1 MSSNEP
7 HVARIAALIGDP
19 ARANILKALMDGR
32 ARTAKELAQIA
43 GVSPQTTSGHL
54 AKLSEGGLLGLA
66 KQGRHRYYHL
76 ANAQVATAIES
87 LMALAGERVLPKHHH
102 HTRVAGA
109 LRAARTCYDHIAGRL
124 GVCLFDQL
132 VARGCILPASEDGGG
147 EAEDFVVTT
156 SGRQLF
162 AALQIDV
169 DSLANG
175 KRRFARACLDW
186 SERSPHLAG
195 ALGAALAERCFELGW
210 LERRRDS
217 RAVTLT
223 RAGQAG
229 LVRHFD
235 LTAEQIAAAMADIHQ
250 AAGDPTARL

>member
-7 HVARIAALIGDP
+7 HVAKIAALIGDP

-32 ARTAKELAQIA
+32 ARTAKELALIA

-54 AKLSEGGLLGLA
+54 AKLSDGGLLGLA

-87 LMALAGERVLPKHHH
+87 LMALAGERPLPKHHH

-132 VARGCILPASEDGGG
+132 VARGCILPAHGLGGEADAG

-156 SGRQLF
+156 AGRQLF
-162 AALQIDV
+162 AALAIDV
-169 DSLANG
+169 DSLATG

-195 ALGAALAERCFELGW
+195 SLGAALAERCFELGW
-210 LERRRDS
+210 LQRRRDS

-223 RAGQAG
+223 RAGEAG
-229 LVRHFD
+229 LARHFD
-235 LTAEQIAAAMADIHQ
+235 LTPEQIASAMADAH
-250 AAGDPTARL
+250 

>member
-1 MSSNEP
+1 MSSNDP
-7 HVARIAALIGDP
+7 HVAKIAALIGDP

-32 ARTAKELAQIA
+32 ARTAKELAHIA

-87 LMALAGERVLPKHHH
+87 LMALAGERPLPKHHH

-109 LRAARTCYDHIAGRL
+109 LRAARTCYDHIAGKL

-132 VARGCILPASEDGGG
+132 IARGCLLPSG
-147 EAEDFVVTT
+147 EEDFIVT
-156 SGRQLF
+156 SAGKQLF
-162 AALQIDV
+162 QELQIDV
-169 DSLANG
+169 DALAG
-175 KRRFARACLDW
+175 SKSSRRFARACLDW

-195 ALGAALAERCFELGW
+195 SLGAAMADRCFDLGW

-223 RAGQAG
+223 PAGRSG
-229 LVRHFD
+229 LARLFD
-235 LTAEQIAAAMADIHQ
+235 LPPDQIAAA
-250 AAGDPTARL
+250 TAETH

>member
-1 MSSNEP
+1 MSSNDP
-7 HVARIAALIGDP
+7 HVAKIAALIGDP

-54 AKLSEGGLLGLA
+54 AKLSDGGLLGLA

-87 LMALAGERVLPKHHH
+87 LMALAGERPMPKHHH

-132 VARGCILPASEDGGG
+132 IARGCLLPSGED
-147 EAEDFVVTT
+147 EFVVTAA
-156 SGRQLF
+156 GRQLF
-162 AALQIDV
+162 AAMQIDV
-169 DSLANG
+169 DAIAQG

-195 ALGAALAERCFELGW
+195 SLGAALADRCFKLGW

-217 RAVTLT
+217 RAVALT
-223 RAGQAG
+223 RAGAAG
-229 LVRHFD
+229 LGKLFD
-235 LTAEQIAAAMADIHQ
+235 LTPDQIAATMADTH
-250 AAGDPTARL
+250 

>member
-7 HVARIAALIGDP
+7 HVAKIAALIGDP

-76 ANAQVATAIES
+76 ANAQVAAAIES
-87 LMALAGERVLPKHHH
+87 LMALAGERPLPKHHH

-132 VARGCILPASEDGGG
+132 VARGCILPAGDDG
-147 EAEDFVVTT
+147 EAEDFVVTKA
-156 SGRQLF
+156 GRQLF
-162 AALQIDV
+162 AALAIDI
-169 DSLANG
+169 DELATG

-195 ALGAALAERCFELGW
+195 ALGAALAERCFQLGW

-223 RAGQAG
+223 RAGRAG
-229 LVRHFD
+229 LTEHFD
-235 LTAEQIAAAMADIHQ
+235 LTPDQIAAAMAEMH
-250 AAGDPTARL
+250 

>member
-1 MSSNEP
+1 MSSNDP
-7 HVARIAALIGDP
+7 HVAKIAALIGDP

-54 AKLSEGGLLGLA
+54 AKLSDGGLLGLA

-87 LMALAGERVLPKHHH
+87 LMALAGERPLPKHHH

-109 LRAARTCYDHIAGRL
+109 LRAARTCYDHIAGKL

-132 VARGCILPASEDGGG
+132 IARGCLLPSGED
-147 EAEDFVVTT
+147 DFVVTAA
-156 SGRQLF
+156 GRQLF
-162 AALQIDV
+162 TALQIDV
-169 DSLANG
+169 DSIAQG

-195 ALGAALAERCFELGW
+195 SLGAALADRCFKLGW

-223 RAGQAG
+223 RAGAAG
-229 LVRHFD
+229 LGKLFD
-235 LTAEQIAAAMADIHQ
+235 LTPDQIAATMADTH
-250 AAGDPTARL
+250 

>member
-76 ANAQVATAIES
+76 ANAQVAAAIES
-87 LMALAGERVLPKHHH
+87 LMALAGERILPKHHH

-109 LRAARTCYDHIAGRL
+109 LRAARTCYDHIAGKL

-132 VARGCILPASEDGGG
+132 VARGCILPAGEHGDA
-147 EAEDFVVTT
+147 EAEDFVITQA
-156 SGRQLF
+156 GRQLF
-162 AALQIDV
+162 AALGINV
-169 DSLANG
+169 DRLADG

-195 ALGAALAERCFELGW
+195 SLGAALAERCFDLGW

-223 RAGQAG
+223 RDGRDG
-229 LVRHFD
+229 LAQHFD
-235 LTAEQIAAAMADIHQ
+235 LTADQIAAAMAEAH
-250 AAGDPTARL
+250 

>member
-1 MSSNEP
+1 MSSSEP
-7 HVARIAALIGDP
+7 HVAKIAALIGDP

-54 AKLSEGGLLGLA
+54 AKLSEGGLLSLA

-87 LMALAGERVLPKHHH
+87 LMALAGERILPKHHH

-109 LRAARTCYDHIAGRL
+109 LRAARTCYDHIAGKL

-132 VARGCILPASEDGGG
+132 VARGCILPAGEDG
-147 EAEDFVVTT
+147 EAEDFVVTKA
-156 SGRQLF
+156 GRALF
-162 AALQIDV
+162 TALQIDV
-169 DSLANG
+169 DKLADG

-195 ALGAALAERCFELGW
+195 SLGAALAERCFDLGW
-210 LERRRDS
+210 LQRRRDS

-223 RAGQAG
+223 PAGQAG
-229 LVRHFD
+229 LAQHFD
-235 LTAEQIAAAMADIHQ
+235 LAPDQIAAILAEVH
-250 AAGDPTARL
+250 

>member
-1 MSSNEP
+1 MSSNDP
-7 HVARIAALIGDP
+7 HVAKIAALIGDP

-32 ARTAKELAQIA
+32 ARTAKELAHIA

-54 AKLSEGGLLGLA
+54 AKLSDGGLLGLA

-87 LMALAGERVLPKHHH
+87 LMALAGEQPLPKHHH

-109 LRAARTCYDHIAGRL
+109 LRAARTCYDHIAGKL

-132 VARGCILPASEDGGG
+132 VARGCILPAGDSETD
-147 EAEDFVVTT
+147 DFVVTT
-156 SGRQLF
+156 AGRQLF
-162 AALQIDV
+162 ASLGIDV
-169 DSLANG
+169 DSIAAG

-195 ALGAALAERCFELGW
+195 SLGAAMAERCFDLGW

-223 RAGQAG
+223 AAGQTG
-229 LVRHFD
+229 LARLFD
-235 LTAEQIAAAMADIHQ
+235 LTPDQIAAA
-250 AAGDPTARL
+250 TAETH

>member
-1 MSSNEP
+1 MSNDP
-7 HVARIAALIGDP
+7 HVAKIAALIGDP

-32 ARTAKELAQIA
+32 ARTAKELAHIA

-54 AKLSEGGLLGLA
+54 AKLSDGGLLGLA
-66 KQGRHRYYHL
+66 KQSRHRYYHL

-87 LMALAGERVLPKHHH
+87 LMALAGERPLPKHHH

-109 LRAARTCYDHIAGRL
+109 LRAARTCYDHIAGKL

-132 VARGCILPASEDGGG
+132 IARGCLLPSGED
-147 EAEDFVVTT
+147 EFVVTAA
-156 SGRQLF
+156 GKQLF
-162 AALQIDV
+162 AAMQIDV
-169 DSLANG
+169 DGIAQG

-195 ALGAALAERCFELGW
+195 SLGAAMADRCFDLGW

-223 RAGQAG
+223 RAGEAG
-229 LVRHFD
+229 LAKLFD
-235 LTAEQIAAAMADIHQ
+235 LSPDQIAATMAETH
-250 AAGDPTARL
+250 

>member
-1 MSSNEP
+1 MSSSEP
-7 HVARIAALIGDP
+7 HVAKIAALIGDP

-76 ANAQVATAIES
+76 ANAQVAAAIES
-87 LMALAGERVLPKHHH
+87 LMALAGERPLPKHHH

-132 VARGCILPASEDGGG
+132 VARGCILPAGANGGGSDG
-147 EAEDFVVTT
+147 EAEDFVVTRA
-156 SGRQLF
+156 GRQLF

-169 DSLANG
+169 DRLADG

-195 ALGAALAERCFELGW
+195 ALGAALAERCFQLGW

-223 RAGQAG
+223 PAGRAGLAQ
-229 LVRHFD
+229 HFD
-235 LTAEQIAAAMADIHQ
+235 LAPEQIAAVMAGMH
-250 AAGDPTARL
+250 